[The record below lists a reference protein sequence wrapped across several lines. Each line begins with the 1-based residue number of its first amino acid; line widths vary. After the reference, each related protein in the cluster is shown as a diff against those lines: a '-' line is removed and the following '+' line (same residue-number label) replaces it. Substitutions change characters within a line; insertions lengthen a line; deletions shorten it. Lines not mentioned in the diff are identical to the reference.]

1 MAALKESAMSVHPAA
16 TDFDAAR
23 PCGAL
28 VSKVDPVAHAD
39 RFLHVIDAGG
49 YEWVVD
55 PDDATPFPS
64 MREAARMAVRLPSSQ
79 RAFGVPAH

>member
-1 MAALKESAMSVHPAA
+1 MSIHQTAFQAV
-16 TDFDAAR
+16 R

-39 RFLHVIDAGG
+39 RFLHLTEAGA

-55 PDDATPFPS
+55 PEQATPLPS
-64 MREAARMAVRLPSSQ
+64 MREAVRMAVRLPSSQ
-79 RAFGVPAH
+79 RAFGVPVQAH